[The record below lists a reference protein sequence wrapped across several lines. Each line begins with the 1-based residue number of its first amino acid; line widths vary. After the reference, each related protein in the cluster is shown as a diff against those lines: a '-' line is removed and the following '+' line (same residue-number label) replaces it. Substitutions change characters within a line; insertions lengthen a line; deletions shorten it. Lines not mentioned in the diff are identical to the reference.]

1 MGKPANPA
9 SLFSQKLDRVAF
21 VAYLLGAVV
30 PLVALA
36 VVVERF
42 ALPAVAD
49 RYESRGLL
57 AAVISIAVLSLAAF
71 FTLRRTTRGSLSV
84 MDRDNKR
91 LAALLELTGSLSGVT
106 HAGDAAE
113 RAARAALA
121 LVGARAA
128 FVFGRSAAGAPQ
140 RLAAAGEQAEKLAQE
155 HAEILAEVAEL
166 AAAEGHSVLRGGDGN
181 APALAAVPLAGE
193 AAAGGVLVA
202 LGEPGERFDAPAA
215 GALASLGGIAAVAL
229 RNADLRDAQ
238 RNFFTHVTDMLVAAL
253 DTSLGFHEG
262 HGTRVA
268 QYANR
273 LGRALGLDDH
283 RLERLHFASLLHD
296 IGMLKLERHVQ
307 MNPRS
312 CAKHAALGARMLG
325 RIRLWH
331 ELAPIVQHHHERWD
345 GKGYPDGLA
354 GEAIPLESRIIAVAD
369 VFDTIT
375 SASSYKPARPLADAA
390 REIEAH
396 AGTQFDPEVVSA
408 FRALVE
414 RGELEVA

>member
-1 MGKPANPA
+1 
-9 SLFSQKLDRVAF
+9 
-21 VAYLLGAVV
+21 
-30 PLVALA
+30 
-36 VVVERF
+36 
-42 ALPAVAD
+42 
-49 RYESRGLL
+49 
-57 AAVISIAVLSLAAF
+57 
-71 FTLRRTTRGSLSV
+71 
-84 MDRDNKR
+84 
-91 LAALLELTGSLSGVT
+91 
-106 HAGDAAE
+106 
-113 RAARAALA
+113 
-121 LVGARAA
+121 VG
-128 FVFGRSAAGAPQ
+128 
-140 RLAAAGEQAEKLAQE
+140 EEAEKLAQE
-155 HAEILAEVAEL
+155 HAEILAEVVDL
-166 AAAEGHSVLRGGDGN
+166 AGAEGHAVLRGGDGG
-181 APALAAVPLAGE
+181 APGLAAVPLSGE
-193 AAAGGVLVA
+193 AAAEGVLVA

-273 LGRALGLDDH
+273 LGRALGLDDR

-296 IGMLKLERHVQ
+296 IGMLKLERHLP
-307 MNPRS
+307 MNPRN

-345 GKGYPDGLA
+345 GGGYPDGLA

-369 VFDTIT
+369 VLDTLT
-375 SASSYKPARPLADAA
+375 SGSSYKKALPLADAA
-390 REIEAH
+390 REIEAN
-396 AGTQFDPEVVSA
+396 AGSQLDPEVVAA

-414 RGELEVA
+414 RGEIETA